1 METFLSLLMACSVMT
16 SLTTEAVKKLLDEKG
31 KKYSCNVIASVLAVL
46 FAVGISA
53 AYIVMTDMALT
64 PKIAI
69 YVVALVLLSFLCATL
84 GYDKVVQTIAQIN
97 KSKG

>member
-31 KKYSCNVIASVLAVL
+31 KKYSSNVIASVLAVL

-84 GYDKVVQTIAQIN
+84 GYDKVVQTITQIN